1 MNIDVVGD
9 ELGIEGVA
17 EVNENTALGVK
28 LKGEEAEPKF
38 GKPVVV
44 NLLPNTDDAEN
55 AEPDPVAELDM
66 GEKGG
71 TATVTK
77 VELEPAEEN
86 KELALKGLPKDAD
99 TTAELATLCEF
110 KPDGFSDGLCVNTV
124 LLFPGWVCWFP
135 ENIVG
140 SVEADLE
147 IF

>member
-77 VELEPAEEN
+77 VELEPAAEEN

-110 KPDGFSDGLCVNTV
+110 KPDGLCVNTV